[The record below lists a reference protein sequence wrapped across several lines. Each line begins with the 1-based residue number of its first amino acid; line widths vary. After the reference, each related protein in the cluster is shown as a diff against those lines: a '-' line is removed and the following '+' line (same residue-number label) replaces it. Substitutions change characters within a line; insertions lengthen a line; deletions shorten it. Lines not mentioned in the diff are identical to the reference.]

1 MVLLACY
8 YLVIVFCEVFMS
20 INSLAYDKFF
30 HYVDTIIENHKL
42 SHSYIIEL
50 SNYDEDLKCV
60 FDFIKMILLDCSYDK
75 MCQSSNKLVHL
86 VDSES
91 YPDLYII
98 EADGNYIKKNQ
109 LLNLQKDFSNKS
121 LLDGK
126 RIYLI
131 KNAEKLNPSS
141 ANTILKFLEEPEDN
155 IVAILLTDNRYHILD
170 TILSRCQILSLNKN
184 NLDIVLDDDLV
195 NILRMF
201 TTPRDFFLNYQDI
214 TTILVDKNN
223 AIDGFHSL
231 ENLFVQYI
239 NGLYLNYQKI
249 SNDVIPILDKIG
261 IDKIL
266 LYLSIIEDELPKLE
280 FNINYKLWLDSLF
293 SRFILGG

>member
-1 MVLLACY
+1 
-8 YLVIVFCEVFMS
+8 MS

-60 FDFIKMILLDCSYDK
+60 FDFIKMILLDCSYEK
-75 MCQSSNKLVHL
+75 MCQSSDNIVHL
-86 VDSES
+86 VDSGF
-91 YPDLYII
+91 YPDLFII
-98 EADGNYIKKNQ
+98 ESDGNYIKKNQ

-131 KNAEKLNPSS
+131 KNAEKLNPAS

-155 IVAILLTDNRYHILD
+155 IIAILLTDNRYHILD
-170 TILSRCQILSLNKN
+170 TILSRCQILSLNRKDVDMTLN
-184 NLDIVLDDDLV
+184 DDGLVDL
-195 NILRMF
+195 LRMF
-201 TTPRDFFLNYQDI
+201 INPRDFFLNYQNII
-214 TTILVDKNN
+214 TKLFDKNA

-231 ENLFVQYI
+231 ENIFVQYI
-239 NGLYLNYQKI
+239 NGLYLNYQRVPNDII
-249 SNDVIPILDKIG
+249 SILDNIG
-261 IDKIL
+261 NDKIL
-266 LYLSIIEDELPKLE
+266 IYLSIIEDEIPKLD
-280 FNINYKLWLDSLF
+280 FNVNYKLWLDSLF